1 MNNKLKT
8 LDFTT
13 ASNACLSL
21 RIMAEWV
28 RNGDVRLAALP
39 MVLGKDEDNL
49 TLTVTDM
56 KGR

>member
-1 MNNKLKT
+1 MNHKLRT

-28 RNGDVRLAALP
+28 RNGDVQIKAMP
-39 MVLGKDEDNL
+39 VVLGKDET
-49 TLTVTDM
+49 TLQLAASEL